1 MDDRRTLADLAG
13 ALGVPAP
20 EGAGAVALSGV
31 STDTRALAPGQVFFA
46 LSGENFDGNR
56 FVPAAF
62 AAGAAAAV
70 CSVPSEGGPCL
81 TVASPLAALQQYAS
95 WHRGRARARVFALT
109 GSCGKTTTKELI
121 AGLLETRLR
130 VTRTRGN
137 LNNDIGCPLSLLE
150 IGPDTDFAVI
160 EMGANHPGEI
170 AQLCRIARP
179 EEAAVTLVAPAH
191 LEGFGTIEN
200 VARAKAEIMEE
211 LPPDGVFYVNAD
223 DPHCTAMGDRHRGPK
238 VVYGRRGDVRLLSA
252 AFDASGELV
261 LEVDPVGRLVLPLR
275 VRAYATNVLLAVA
288 VALRHG
294 VTDIETPLRA
304 ACARLGRFQELQMGP
319 LTVLSDVYNANPAS
333 MAAALEALRDH
344 PGGGA
349 RIAVLG
355 EMRELGKASAA
366 LHQEL
371 GAAAA
376 ARGAD
381 RVLALGEHAADIVD
395 GARAAGIP
403 LAETFADHAAAAA
416 AVFGA
421 AAPGDVVL
429 VKGSRG
435 IRMELFTEALKRLY
449 GVE

>member
-1 MDDRRTLADLAG
+1 
-13 ALGVPAP
+13 
-20 EGAGAVALSGV
+20 
-31 STDTRALAPGQVFFA
+31 
-46 LSGENFDGNR
+46 
-56 FVPAAF
+56 
-62 AAGAAAAV
+62 
-70 CSVPSEGGPCL
+70 
-81 TVASPLAALQQYAS
+81 
-95 WHRGRARARVFALT
+95 
-109 GSCGKTTTKELI
+109 
-121 AGLLETRLR
+121 
-130 VTRTRGN
+130 
-137 LNNDIGCPLSLLE
+137 
-150 IGPDTDFAVI
+150 
-160 EMGANHPGEI
+160 
-170 AQLCRIARP
+170 
-179 EEAAVTLVAPAH
+179 
-191 LEGFGTIEN
+191 
-200 VARAKAEIMEE
+200 
-211 LPPDGVFYVNAD
+211 
-223 DPHCTAMGDRHRGPK
+223 
-238 VVYGRRGDVRLLSA
+238 
-252 AFDASGELV
+252 
-261 LEVDPVGRLVLPLR
+261 
-275 VRAYATNVLLAVA
+275 
-288 VALRHG
+288 
-294 VTDIETPLRA
+294 
-304 ACARLGRFQELQMGP
+304 MGP